1 VTDAM
6 MIAAAR
12 ALAEHSPALKYP
24 GAQLLPPLK
33 NIREVAVEIA
43 FAVALEAE
51 RGGKSDA
58 ASAESLRARI
68 VTSQWLPEYPTYIP
82 EVA

>member
-1 VTDAM
+1 

-12 ALAEHSPALKYP
+12 ALAEQSPALKYP

-51 RGGKSDA
+51 RSGRSN
-58 ASAESLRARI
+58 ASSTESLRARI
-68 VTSQWLPEYPTYIP
+68 VASQWLPEYPAYVP
-82 EVA
+82 EIV